1 MRTMLITTH
10 GRVSELDLEEDT
22 QLVQM
27 QHAVGGSIERYQDP
41 TEDRQVHFWVN
52 EDGIIKN
59 LPLNM
64 VASILAGHRLHGDVV
79 ITSMSPSGVHLR
91 ELPKEYWREV
101 AFLKMMMGAG
111 YLPSD
116 DTQEG
121 EPP

>member
-1 MRTMLITTH
+1 MRTMHITTH
-10 GRVSELDLEEDT
+10 GRVNDLILNEDT
-22 QLVQM
+22 QLVQL

-41 TEDRQVHFWVN
+41 TEDRPIHFWVN
-52 EDGIIKN
+52 EDGITKK

-79 ITSMSPSGVHLR
+79 ITSMSKSD
-91 ELPKEYWREV
+91 ENIAALPNEYWREV

-116 DTQEG
+116 DTQEDQLS
-121 EPP
+121 

>member
-1 MRTMLITTH
+1 
-10 GRVSELDLEEDT
+10 
-22 QLVQM
+22 M

-41 TEDRQVHFWVN
+41 TEDRQVYFWVN

-64 VASILAGHRLHGDVV
+64 VASILAGHRLNGDVV
-79 ITSMSPSGVHLR
+79 ITSMSPTGGQLR

-121 EPP
+121 EPS